1 MLLLLKKIIYLLVYY
16 LCLLPNF
23 IFFYRKTSSNSQKLN
38 NKNLKEKGFFLLNY
52 EFLKNE
58 KELIL
63 SIVNKLD
70 INTIINNK
78 DINIELKGAGNY
90 VIDLLKSNH
99 LSLNEKNQIKNSI
112 LTNKKLADEISAT
125 LGFKSFPTSFNLM
138 INHFNKQS
146 IEFEGPKQWHRD
158 NSAAAGQVK
167 IFFILNL
174 IQNETGGHFYYLPL
188 SAIESHKKFF
198 LKRDYDNQIK
208 LWNRFR
214 YKDDEIQKYKDFRK
228 DIQIY
233 PSSNNNLAD
242 ILVINTND
250 CYHKGGHIKKEGCY
264 RLLLHIVFDPAI
276 AFTDQKGNHFLKR
289 VFTYS
294 KNIFREKIPLE

>member
-1 MLLLLKKIIYLLVYY
+1 M
-16 LCLLPNF
+16 CLLPNF
-23 IFFYRKTSSNSQKLN
+23 IFFYRKTSNNSQKLN
-38 NKNLKEKGFFLLNY
+38 KKNLKEKGFFLLNS

-58 KELIL
+58 RELIL

-70 INTIINNK
+70 INSIINNK

-99 LSLNEKNQIKNSI
+99 LSLSEKSQIKNSI
-112 LTNKKLADEISAT
+112 LTNTSLVNEMSAT
-125 LGFKSFPTSFNLM
+125 LGYKTFPTSINLM
-138 INHFNKQS
+138 INHFNRQTT
-146 IEFEGPKQWHRD
+146 EFEGPKQWHRD

-174 IQNETGGHFYYLPL
+174 IQKETGGHFYYLPF
-188 SAIESHKKFF
+188 SAIEPHKKFF

-214 YKDDEIQKYKDFRK
+214 YRDDEIQKYKDFK
-228 DIQIY
+228 KHIQIY
-233 PSSNNNLAD
+233 PSTDNDLAN

-250 CYHKGGHIKKEGCY
+250 CYHKGGFIKKEGCY
-264 RLLLHIVFDPAI
+264 RILLHIVFDPVF

-289 VFTYS
+289 VLTYS
-294 KNIFREKIPLE
+294 KNIFREKISLE